1 MRFDKGAASQDDSIA
16 KIADFA
22 MQSFLEREF
31 AFFLLNDLLSLGQ
44 VKGRPVLV
52 GGESAPQKQMLAILG
67 QQFLPAGGLGQ
78 TQNGPE
84 PLLSDRGTLGQRLG
98 ITAVAILLGVCAQG
112 RANRVENDVGR

>member
-1 MRFDKGAASQDDSIA
+1 MRFDKGATSQDDSVA

-22 MQSFLEREF
+22 AQSFLEREF
-31 AFFLLNDLLSLGQ
+31 AFFLLNDLLNLVQ

-52 GGESAPQKQMLAILG
+52 GGQSTPQKQMLAILG

-84 PLLSDRGTLGQRLG
+84 SLLGGRAALGQRLG
-98 ITAVAILLGVCAQG
+98 ITA
-112 RANRVENDVGR
+112 